1 MKKQGSKKDNL
12 SSSKS
17 FQTEE
22 KLSKGNC
29 ESTFHNMLRGGE
41 NGHAET
47 KMVFVP
53 LKVNRRREQVSHIF
67 TGEDPSKIRE
77 TQRKHVKHE
86 KSSVMFNDN
95 YFEKNPSIKP
105 QRLARYN
112 FEEKYKKNAKYSDE
126 IHIGEQRKKRLERK
140 INDNF
145 LVNPIKMLNKEE
157 NQKLNNELALKNQ
170 RRTNAFKNYMGSDGC
185 RRVLGGIKS
194 HRLSADKIQNNKVV
208 NNNFNIT
215 QKSMDINKNLNN
227 EVPYYGRRHYRFAS
241 CGRGTGFNYL
251 D

>member
-53 LKVNRRREQVSHIF
+53 LKVNRRKEQVSHIF

-86 KSSVMFNDN
+86 KSNVMFNDN
-95 YFEKNPSIKP
+95 YFEKNPAIKP

-126 IHIGEQRKKRLERK
+126 IHIGEQRKKRC
-140 INDNF
+140 
-145 LVNPIKMLNKEE
+145 
-157 NQKLNNELALKNQ
+157 
-170 RRTNAFKNYMGSDGC
+170 S
-185 RRVLGGIKS
+185 
-194 HRLSADKIQNNKVV
+194 
-208 NNNFNIT
+208 
-215 QKSMDINKNLNN
+215 
-227 EVPYYGRRHYRFAS
+227 
-241 CGRGTGFNYL
+241 
-251 D
+251 